1 MEFRISKFECIE
13 YMTRYPNGFREGVR
27 YPVILNL
34 HGAGTIGQRVE
45 QLRERI
51 EQLDA
56 AEPKNMNSEAYEE
69 WGDLHEELE
78 DLVDDVLDRLEEME

>member
-1 MEFRISKFECIE
+1 MAK
-13 YMTRYPNGFREGVR
+13 
-27 YPVILNL
+27 VIDFNQYRSEEQDI
-34 HGAGTIGQRVE
+34 GTMDKDALLSYLE

-69 WGDLHEELE
+69 RGDLHEELE

>member
-1 MEFRISKFECIE
+1 MAK
-13 YMTRYPNGFREGVR
+13 
-27 YPVILNL
+27 VIDFNQYRSEEQDIDTMDK
-34 HGAGTIGQRVE
+34 GALLSYLE
-45 QLRERI
+45 QLCERI

-56 AEPKNMNSEAYEE
+56 AEPQNMNSEAYEE